1 MTRRM
6 KREQQMDR
14 VVLCFTASQVRQ
26 LMEQQRLQFY
36 NTSGLKANWYCSE
49 RMVWEGISNLICT

>member
-36 NTSGLKANWYCSE
+36 NTSGLKANWYYSE